1 MRKYINKG
9 LIIILLILANL
20 FLPINS
26 EEPNYADSE
35 VKKRFTLAKDK
46 NDTQLKKA
54 KKIDIAKHDSDTK
67 AISKDEIINKVI
79 MSTTNSF
86 ISYSD
91 FDEED
96 PFDILDE
103 FGEEDEDGNE
113 EAIVLESEIS
123 NHMLDTWEAKAG
135 SVYYQDEKSIVFCN
149 DDNNNKNII
158 IVPKNDILIK
168 KEYLSIDF
176 TGCSEAKLKIIKDGK
191 EAVIDLEGASDFKY
205 FYIGNEF
212 KGARI
217 ESIEFIRD
225 KDMAFYLS
233 IGEIDY
239 E

>member
-9 LIIILLILANL
+9 LIIVLLILANL
-20 FLPINS
+20 FLTINR
-26 EEPNYADSE
+26 EEPNYEESE

-46 NDTQLKKA
+46 NDSQLKKA
-54 KKIDIAKHDSDTK
+54 KKIDIAKHDADAKT
-67 AISKDEIINKVI
+67 ISKDEIINKVI

-96 PFDILDE
+96 PFDIFDDFAE
-103 FGEEDEDGNE
+103 VDEDANE

-149 DDNNNKNII
+149 DNNKENII
-158 IVPKNDILIK
+158 LVPKNDILIK
-168 KEYLSIDF
+168 KDFVSIDF
-176 TGCSEAKLKIIKDGK
+176 TGCSEAKLKVIKDGK
-191 EAVIDLEGASDFKY
+191 EAAIDLEGASDFKY
-205 FYIGNEF
+205 FYIGNDF

-225 KDMAFYLS
+225 NDMAFYLS

>member
-9 LIIILLILANL
+9 LIIILLVLANL

-26 EEPNYADSE
+26 EEPNYEESE

-46 NDTQLKKA
+46 NDSQLKKA
-54 KKIDIAKHDSDTK
+54 KKIDIAKHDADAKT
-67 AISKDEIINKVI
+67 ISKDEIINKVI

-86 ISYSD
+86 IRYSD

-103 FGEEDEDGNE
+103 IGEEDEDANE

-135 SVYYQDEKSIVFCN
+135 SVYYQDEKSLVLYNDSKENIVLL
-149 DDNNNKNII
+149 
-158 IVPKNDILIK
+158 PKNDIVINK
-168 KEYLSIDF
+168 DFVSIDF
-176 TGCSEAKLKIIKDGK
+176 TGCSEAKLKVIKDGK
-191 EAVIDLEGASDFKY
+191 EALIDLEGASDFKY
-205 FYIGNEF
+205 FYIGNDF

-225 KDMAFYLS
+225 NDMAFYLS

>member
-9 LIIILLILANL
+9 IIIVLLILANL

-26 EEPNYADSE
+26 EKPNFEESE

-67 AISKDEIINKVI
+67 TISKNEIMNKVI

-86 ISYSD
+86 ISSSY

-96 PFDILDE
+96 PFDILDD
-103 FGEEDEDGNE
+103 FAEEDEDVNE
-113 EAIVLESEIS
+113 EAIVLESAIT
-123 NHMLDTWEAKAG
+123 NPMLDTWEAKAG
-135 SVYYQDEKSIVFCN
+135 SVYYQDEKSIVFCS
-149 DDNNNKNII
+149 DNNKENILL
-158 IVPKNDILIK
+158 VPKNDILIK

-176 TGCSEAKLKIIKDGK
+176 TGCSEAKLKVIKDGK
-191 EAVIDLEGASDFKY
+191 EAVIDLSGASDFKY
-205 FYIGNEF
+205 FYIGNEY

-225 KDMAFYLS
+225 SNMGFYLS

>member
-20 FLPINS
+20 FLPINR
-26 EEPNYADSE
+26 EKPNYTDSE

-54 KKIDIAKHDSDTK
+54 KKIEIAKHDADART
-67 AISKDEIINKVI
+67 ISKEEIINKVI

-86 ISYSD
+86 ISSSD

-96 PFDILDE
+96 PFDILDD
-103 FGEEDEDGNE
+103 FSEEDEDANE

-149 DDNNNKNII
+149 DNNEENILL
-158 IVPKNDILIK
+158 VPKNNMAIN

-176 TGCSEAKLKIIKDGK
+176 TGCREAKLKLIKDGK

-212 KGARI
+212 KGARL

-225 KDMAFYLS
+225 SNMAFYLS

>member
-26 EEPNYADSE
+26 EEPNYEESE

-46 NDTQLKKA
+46 NESQLKKA
-54 KKIDIAKHDSDTK
+54 KKIDIAKHDADAKT
-67 AISKDEIINKVI
+67 ISKDEIINKVI

-96 PFDILDE
+96 PFDILDD
-103 FGEEDEDGNE
+103 FNEEDEDANE

-123 NHMLDTWEAKAG
+123 NPMLDRWEAKSG
-135 SVYYQDEKSIVFCN
+135 SVYYQDEKSLVLYNDSKENIVLL
-149 DDNNNKNII
+149 
-158 IVPKNDILIK
+158 PKNDIIINK
-168 KEYLSIDF
+168 DFVSIDF
-176 TGCSEAKLKIIKDGK
+176 TGCSEAKLKVIKDGQ
-191 EAVIDLEGASDFKY
+191 EALIDLEGASDFKY
-205 FYIGNEF
+205 FYIGSDF

-225 KDMAFYLS
+225 NDMAFYLS

>member
-9 LIIILLILANL
+9 LIIILLVLANL

-26 EEPNYADSE
+26 EEPNYEESE

-54 KKIDIAKHDSDTK
+54 KKIDIAKHDADAKT
-67 AISKDEIINKVI
+67 ISKDEIINKVI
-79 MSTTNSF
+79 MSTRNSF

-96 PFDILDE
+96 PFDILDD
-103 FGEEDEDGNE
+103 FNEEDEDANE

-135 SVYYQDEKSIVFCN
+135 SVYYQDEKSLVLYNDSKENIVLL
-149 DDNNNKNII
+149 
-158 IVPKNDILIK
+158 PKNDIVINK
-168 KEYLSIDF
+168 DFVSIDF
-176 TGCSEAKLKIIKDGK
+176 TGCSEAKLKVIKDGK
-191 EAVIDLEGASDFKY
+191 EVIIDLEGASDFKY
-205 FYIGNEF
+205 FYIGNDF

-225 KDMAFYLS
+225 NDMAFYLS

>member
-26 EEPNYADSE
+26 EEPNYEESE

-54 KKIDIAKHDSDTK
+54 KKIDIAKHDANTK
-67 AISKDEIINKVI
+67 TISKDEIINKVI

-103 FGEEDEDGNE
+103 IGEEDEDRNE

-135 SVYYQDEKSIVFCN
+135 SVYYQDEKSLVLYNDSKENIVLL
-149 DDNNNKNII
+149 
-158 IVPKNDILIK
+158 PKNDIVINK
-168 KEYLSIDF
+168 DFVSIDF
-176 TGCSEAKLKIIKDGK
+176 TGCSEAKLKVIKDGK
-191 EAVIDLEGASDFKY
+191 EALIDLEGASDFKY

-225 KDMAFYLS
+225 NDMDFYLS

>member
-9 LIIILLILANL
+9 LIIILLVLANL

-26 EEPNYADSE
+26 EEPNYEESE

-54 KKIDIAKHDSDTK
+54 KKIDIAKHDADAKT
-67 AISKDEIINKVI
+67 ISKDEIINKVI

-96 PFDILDE
+96 PFDILDD
-103 FGEEDEDGNE
+103 FSEEDEDGNE

-123 NHMLDTWEAKAG
+123 NHMLYTWELKSG
-135 SVYYQDEKSIVFCN
+135 SVYYQDEKSLVLYNDSKENIVLL
-149 DDNNNKNII
+149 
-158 IVPKNDILIK
+158 PKNDIVINK
-168 KEYLSIDF
+168 DFVSIDF
-176 TGCSEAKLKIIKDGK
+176 TGCSEAKLKVIKDGK
-191 EAVIDLEGASDFKY
+191 EVIIDLEGASDFKY
-205 FYIGNEF
+205 FYIGNDF

-225 KDMAFYLS
+225 NDMAFYLS

>member
-26 EEPNYADSE
+26 EEPNYEESE

-46 NDTQLKKA
+46 NDSQLKKA
-54 KKIDIAKHDSDTK
+54 KKIDIAKHDADART
-67 AISKDEIINKVI
+67 ISKDEIINKVI

-91 FDEED
+91 FDKED
-96 PFDILDE
+96 PFDIIDD
-103 FGEEDEDGNE
+103 FNEEDEYGNE

-123 NHMLDTWEAKAG
+123 NPILDTWEAKAG
-135 SVYYQDEKSIVFCN
+135 SVYYQDEKSLVLYNDSKENIVLL
-149 DDNNNKNII
+149 
-158 IVPKNDILIK
+158 PKNDIIINK
-168 KEYLSIDF
+168 DFVSIDF
-176 TGCSEAKLKIIKDGK
+176 TGCSEAKLKVIKNGK
-191 EAVIDLEGASDFKY
+191 EALIDLEGASDFKY
-205 FYIGNEF
+205 FYIGNDF

-225 KDMAFYLS
+225 NDMAFYLS

>member
-26 EEPNYADSE
+26 EEPNYEESE

-54 KKIDIAKHDSDTK
+54 KKIDIAKHDANTK
-67 AISKDEIINKVI
+67 TISKDEIINKVI

-103 FGEEDEDGNE
+103 IGEEDEDGNE

-135 SVYYQDEKSIVFCN
+135 SVYYQDEKSLVLYNDSKENIVLL
-149 DDNNNKNII
+149 
-158 IVPKNDILIK
+158 PKNDIVINK
-168 KEYLSIDF
+168 DFVSIDF
-176 TGCSEAKLKIIKDGK
+176 TGCSEAKLKVIKDGK
-191 EAVIDLEGASDFKY
+191 EALIDLEGASDFKY
-205 FYIGNEF
+205 FYIGNDF

-225 KDMAFYLS
+225 NDMAFYLS

>member
-9 LIIILLILANL
+9 LIIILLVLANL

-26 EEPNYADSE
+26 EEPNYEESE

-54 KKIDIAKHDSDTK
+54 KKIDIAKHDADAKT
-67 AISKDEIINKVI
+67 ISKDEIINKVI

-96 PFDILDE
+96 PFDILDD
-103 FGEEDEDGNE
+103 FNEEDEDAND

-123 NHMLDTWEAKAG
+123 NHMLYTWELKSG
-135 SVYYQDEKSIVFCN
+135 SVYYQDEKSLVLYNDSKENIVLL
-149 DDNNNKNII
+149 
-158 IVPKNDILIK
+158 PKNDIVINK
-168 KEYLSIDF
+168 DFVSIDF
-176 TGCSEAKLKIIKDGK
+176 TGCSEAKLKVIKDGK
-191 EAVIDLEGASDFKY
+191 EVIIDLEGASDFKY
-205 FYIGNEF
+205 FYIGNDF

-225 KDMAFYLS
+225 NDMAFYLS

>member
-9 LIIILLILANL
+9 LIIVLLILANL
-20 FLPINS
+20 FLPINR

-54 KKIDIAKHDSDTK
+54 KKIEIAKHDADAKT
-67 AISKDEIINKVI
+67 ISKDEIINKVI

-96 PFDILDE
+96 PFDILDD
-103 FGEEDEDGNE
+103 FNEEDEDANE
-113 EAIVLESEIS
+113 EAIVLESEIT
-123 NHMLDTWEAKAG
+123 NPMLDTWEAKAG

-149 DDNNNKNII
+149 DNNNKNII

-176 TGCSEAKLKIIKDGK
+176 TGCSEAKLKVIKDGK
-191 EAVIDLEGASDFKY
+191 EALIDLEGASDFRY

-225 KDMAFYLS
+225 NDMAFYLS
-233 IGEIDY
+233 ICEIDY

>member
-20 FLPINS
+20 FLPINR
-26 EEPNYADSE
+26 EKPNYTDSE

-54 KKIDIAKHDSDTK
+54 KKIEIAKHDADART
-67 AISKDEIINKVI
+67 ISKEEIINKVI

-86 ISYSD
+86 ISSSD

-96 PFDILDE
+96 PFDILDD
-103 FGEEDEDGNE
+103 FDEEDEDANE

-149 DDNNNKNII
+149 DNNKENII
-158 IVPKNDILIK
+158 LVPKNDILIK
-168 KEYLSIDF
+168 KDFVSIDF
-176 TGCSEAKLKIIKDGK
+176 TGCSEAKLKVIKDGQ
-191 EAVIDLEGASDFKY
+191 EALIDLEGASDFKY
-205 FYIGNEF
+205 FYIGNDF

-225 KDMAFYLS
+225 NDMAFYLS

>member
-9 LIIILLILANL
+9 LIIVLLILANL
-20 FLPINS
+20 FLPINR
-26 EEPNYADSE
+26 EKPNYADSE

-54 KKIDIAKHDSDTK
+54 KKIDIAKHDANTK
-67 AISKDEIINKVI
+67 TISKDEIINKVI

-96 PFDILDE
+96 PFDILDDFSE
-103 FGEEDEDGNE
+103 DDEDANE

-135 SVYYQDEKSIVFCN
+135 SVYYQDEKSLVLYNDSKENIVLL
-149 DDNNNKNII
+149 
-158 IVPKNDILIK
+158 PKNDIVINK
-168 KEYLSIDF
+168 DFVSIDF
-176 TGCSEAKLKIIKDGK
+176 TGCSEAKLKVIKDGK
-191 EAVIDLEGASDFKY
+191 EAIIDLEGASDFKY
-205 FYIGNEF
+205 FYIGNDF

-225 KDMAFYLS
+225 NDMAFYLS

>member
-9 LIIILLILANL
+9 LIIVFLILANL

-54 KKIDIAKHDSDTK
+54 KKIEIAKHDSDTK
-67 AISKDEIINKVI
+67 TISKDEIVNKVI

-103 FGEEDEDGNE
+103 FAEEDEDPNE
-113 EAIVLESEIS
+113 EAIVLESEIT
-123 NHMLDTWEAKAG
+123 NPMLDTWEAKAE

-149 DDNNNKNII
+149 DNNKENILLA
-158 IVPKNDILIK
+158 PKNDIVIK

-176 TGCSEAKLKIIKDGK
+176 TGCSEAKLKVIKDGK

-205 FYIGNEF
+205 FYIGNEY

-225 KDMAFYLS
+225 NDMTFYLS
-233 IGEIDY
+233 IGEINY

>member
-9 LIIILLILANL
+9 LIIVLLILANL
-20 FLPINS
+20 FLPINRDK
-26 EEPNYADSE
+26 PNYTDSE

-54 KKIDIAKHDSDTK
+54 KKIDIAKHDGDAKT
-67 AISKDEIINKVI
+67 IRKDEIINKVI

-96 PFDILDE
+96 PFDILDD
-103 FGEEDEDGNE
+103 FNEEDEDGNE
-113 EAIVLESEIS
+113 EAIVLESEIT
-123 NHMLDTWEAKAG
+123 NPMLDTWETKSG
-135 SVYYQDEKSIVFCN
+135 SVYYQDEKSLVLYNDSKENIVLL
-149 DDNNNKNII
+149 
-158 IVPKNDILIK
+158 PKNDIIINK
-168 KEYLSIDF
+168 DFVSIDF
-176 TGCSEAKLKIIKDGK
+176 TGCSEAKLKVIKDGK
-191 EAVIDLEGASDFKY
+191 ETLIDLEGASDFKY
-205 FYIGNEF
+205 FYIGNDF

>member
-26 EEPNYADSE
+26 EEPNYEESE

-46 NDTQLKKA
+46 NDSQLKKA
-54 KKIDIAKHDSDTK
+54 KKIDIAKHDADAKT
-67 AISKDEIINKVI
+67 ISKDEIINKVI

-86 ISYSD
+86 IRYSD

-96 PFDILDE
+96 LFDILDD
-103 FGEEDEDGNE
+103 FNEEDEDANE

-135 SVYYQDEKSIVFCN
+135 SVYYQDEKSLVLYNDSKENIVLL
-149 DDNNNKNII
+149 
-158 IVPKNDILIK
+158 PKNDIVINK
-168 KEYLSIDF
+168 DFVSIDF
-176 TGCSEAKLKIIKDGK
+176 TGCSEAKLKVIKDGK
-191 EAVIDLEGASDFKY
+191 EALIDLEGASDFKY
-205 FYIGNEF
+205 FYIGNDF

-225 KDMAFYLS
+225 NDMAFYLS

>member
-9 LIIILLILANL
+9 LIIVLLILANL
-20 FLPINS
+20 FLPINR

-46 NDTQLKKA
+46 NDSQLKKA
-54 KKIDIAKHDSDTK
+54 KKIDIAKHDADAKT
-67 AISKDEIINKVI
+67 ISKDEIINKVI

-96 PFDILDE
+96 PFDILDD
-103 FGEEDEDGNE
+103 FSEEDEDANE

-123 NHMLDTWEAKAG
+123 NHMLDTWEVKSG
-135 SVYYQDEKSIVFCN
+135 SVYYQDEKSLVLYNESKENIVLL
-149 DDNNNKNII
+149 
-158 IVPKNDILIK
+158 PKNDIIINK
-168 KEYLSIDF
+168 YFVSIDF
-176 TGCSEAKLKIIKDGK
+176 TGCSEAKLKVIKDGK
-191 EAVIDLEGASDFKY
+191 EALIDLDGASDFKY
-205 FYIGNEF
+205 FYIGNDF

-225 KDMAFYLS
+225 NDMAFYLS

>member
-26 EEPNYADSE
+26 EEPNYEESE
-35 VKKRFTLAKDK
+35 VKKRFTFAKDK
-46 NDTQLKKA
+46 NDSQLKKA
-54 KKIDIAKHDSDTK
+54 KKIDIAKHDADAKT
-67 AISKDEIINKVI
+67 ISKDEIINKVI

-96 PFDILDE
+96 PFDILDD
-103 FGEEDEDGNE
+103 FNEEDEDANE

-135 SVYYQDEKSIVFCN
+135 SVYYQDEKSLVLYNDSKENIVLLS
-149 DDNNNKNII
+149 
-158 IVPKNDILIK
+158 KNDIIINK
-168 KEYLSIDF
+168 DFVSIDF
-176 TGCSEAKLKIIKDGK
+176 TGCSEVKLKVIKDGK
-191 EAVIDLEGASDFKY
+191 EAIIDLEGASDFKY
-205 FYIGNEF
+205 FYIGNDF

-225 KDMAFYLS
+225 NDMAFYLS

>member
-9 LIIILLILANL
+9 LIIILLVLANL

-26 EEPNYADSE
+26 EEPNYEESE
-35 VKKRFTLAKDK
+35 VKKRFTLAKDN
-46 NDTQLKKA
+46 NDSQLKKA
-54 KKIDIAKHDSDTK
+54 KKIDIAKHDADAKT
-67 AISKDEIINKVI
+67 ISKDEIINKVI

-103 FGEEDEDGNE
+103 FGEEDEDANE
-113 EAIVLESEIS
+113 EAIFLESEIS
-123 NHMLDTWEAKAG
+123 NHMLDIWEAKSG
-135 SVYYQDEKSIVFCN
+135 SVYYQDEKSLVLYNDSKENIVLL
-149 DDNNNKNII
+149 
-158 IVPKNDILIK
+158 PKNDIIINK
-168 KEYLSIDF
+168 DFVSIDF
-176 TGCSEAKLKIIKDGK
+176 TGCSEAKLKLIKDGQ
-191 EAVIDLEGASDFKY
+191 EALIDLDGASDFKY
-205 FYIGNEF
+205 FYIGNDF

-225 KDMAFYLS
+225 NDMAFYLS

>member
-9 LIIILLILANL
+9 LIILLLILANL
-20 FLPINS
+20 FLTINR
-26 EEPNYADSE
+26 EEPNYEESE

-54 KKIDIAKHDSDTK
+54 KKIDIAKHDADART
-67 AISKDEIINKVI
+67 ISKEEIINKVI

-91 FDEED
+91 FNEED

-103 FGEEDEDGNE
+103 FGEEDEDANE

-123 NHMLDTWEAKAG
+123 NHMLDTWEVKSG
-135 SVYYQDEKSIVFCN
+135 RVYYQDEKSIVFCN
-149 DDNNNKNII
+149 DNNKENILL
-158 IVPKNDILIK
+158 VPKNNMAIN

-176 TGCSEAKLKIIKDGK
+176 TGCSEAKLKVIKDGK
-191 EAVIDLEGASDFKY
+191 EALIDLEGASDFRY
-205 FYIGNEF
+205 FYIGNDF

-225 KDMAFYLS
+225 NDMAFYLS

>member
-9 LIIILLILANL
+9 LIIVLLILANL
-20 FLPINS
+20 FLPINR
-26 EEPNYADSE
+26 EEPNYEESD

-54 KKIDIAKHDSDTK
+54 KKIDIAKHDADAKT
-67 AISKDEIINKVI
+67 ISKDEIINKVI

-96 PFDILDE
+96 PFDILDD
-103 FGEEDEDGNE
+103 FAEEDEDANE

-123 NHMLDTWEAKAG
+123 NPMLDRWEAKAG
-135 SVYYQDEKSIVFCN
+135 SVYYQDEKNIVFCN
-149 DDNNNKNII
+149 DNNKENII
-158 IVPKNDILIK
+158 LVPKNDILIK
-168 KEYLSIDF
+168 KEYVSIDF
-176 TGCSEAKLKIIKDGK
+176 TGCSEAKLKVIKDGK
-191 EAVIDLEGASDFKY
+191 EAAIDLEGASDFKY
-205 FYIGNEF
+205 FYIGNDF

-225 KDMAFYLS
+225 KDMTFYLS

>member
-9 LIIILLILANL
+9 LIIVLLILANL
-20 FLPINS
+20 FLPINR
-26 EEPNYADSE
+26 EKPNYADSE
-35 VKKRFTLAKDK
+35 VKKRFTLTKDK
-46 NDTQLKKA
+46 NDSQLKKA
-54 KKIDIAKHDSDTK
+54 KKIDIAKHDADART
-67 AISKDEIINKVI
+67 ISKEEIINKVI

-86 ISYSD
+86 ISSSD

-96 PFDILDE
+96 PFDILYD
-103 FGEEDEDGNE
+103 FDEEDEDANE

-123 NHMLDTWEAKAG
+123 NPMLDTWEAKAG

-149 DDNNNKNII
+149 DNNKENILL
-158 IVPKNDILIK
+158 VPKNNMAIN

-176 TGCSEAKLKIIKDGK
+176 TGCREAKLKLIKDGK
-191 EAVIDLEGASDFKY
+191 EAVIDLDGASDFKY
-205 FYIGNEF
+205 FYIGNDF

-225 KDMAFYLS
+225 NDMAFYLS

>member
-26 EEPNYADSE
+26 EEPNYEESE

-54 KKIDIAKHDSDTK
+54 KKIDIAKHDANTK
-67 AISKDEIINKVI
+67 TISKDEIINKVI

-103 FGEEDEDGNE
+103 IGEEDEDRNE

-135 SVYYQDEKSIVFCN
+135 SVYYQDEKSLVLYNDSKENIVLL
-149 DDNNNKNII
+149 
-158 IVPKNDILIK
+158 PKNDIVINK
-168 KEYLSIDF
+168 DFVSIDF
-176 TGCSEAKLKIIKDGK
+176 TGCSEAKLKVIKDGK
-191 EAVIDLEGASDFKY
+191 EALIDLEGASDFKY
-205 FYIGNEF
+205 FYIGNDF

-225 KDMAFYLS
+225 NDMAFYLS

>member
-20 FLPINS
+20 FLPINR

-46 NDTQLKKA
+46 NDSQLKKA
-54 KKIDIAKHDSDTK
+54 KKIEIAKHDADART
-67 AISKDEIINKVI
+67 ISKDEIINKVI

-86 ISYSD
+86 INSSD

-96 PFDILDE
+96 PFDILDD
-103 FGEEDEDGNE
+103 FGEEDEDANE

-123 NHMLDTWEAKAG
+123 NPMLDRWEAKSG

-149 DDNNNKNII
+149 DNNKENII
-158 IVPKNDILIK
+158 LVPKNDILIK
-168 KEYLSIDF
+168 KEYVSIDF
-176 TGCSEAKLKIIKDGK
+176 TGCSEAKLKLIKDGK
-191 EAVIDLEGASDFKY
+191 EAVIDLDGASDFKY
-205 FYIGNEF
+205 FYIGNDF

-225 KDMAFYLS
+225 NDMAFYLS

>member
-9 LIIILLILANL
+9 LIIVLLILANL
-20 FLPINS
+20 FLPINR

-54 KKIDIAKHDSDTK
+54 KKIEIAKHDADAKT
-67 AISKDEIINKVI
+67 ISKDEIINKVI

-96 PFDILDE
+96 PFDILDD
-103 FGEEDEDGNE
+103 FNEEDEDANE
-113 EAIVLESEIS
+113 EAIVLESEIT
-123 NHMLDTWEAKAG
+123 NPMLDTWEAKAG
-135 SVYYQDEKSIVFCN
+135 SVYYQDEKSLVLYNDSKENIVLL
-149 DDNNNKNII
+149 
-158 IVPKNDILIK
+158 PKNDIVIYK
-168 KEYLSIDF
+168 DFVSIDF

-191 EAVIDLEGASDFKY
+191 DALIDLEGASDFKY
-205 FYIGNEF
+205 FYIGNDF

-225 KDMAFYLS
+225 NDMAFYLS

>member
-9 LIIILLILANL
+9 LIIILLVLANL

-26 EEPNYADSE
+26 EEPNYEESE

-54 KKIDIAKHDSDTK
+54 KKIDIAKHDADAKT
-67 AISKDEIINKVI
+67 ISKDEIINKVI

-96 PFDILDE
+96 PFDILDD
-103 FGEEDEDGNE
+103 FSEEDEDGNE

-123 NHMLDTWEAKAG
+123 NHMLYTWELKSG
-135 SVYYQDEKSIVFCN
+135 SVYYQDEKSLVLYNDSKENIVLL
-149 DDNNNKNII
+149 
-158 IVPKNDILIK
+158 PKNDIVINK
-168 KEYLSIDF
+168 DFVSIDF
-176 TGCSEAKLKIIKDGK
+176 TGCSEAKLKVIKDGK
-191 EAVIDLEGASDFKY
+191 EAIIDLEGASDFKY
-205 FYIGNEF
+205 FYIGNDF

-225 KDMAFYLS
+225 NDMAFYLS

>member
-9 LIIILLILANL
+9 LIIVLLILANL
-20 FLPINS
+20 FLPINR
-26 EEPNYADSE
+26 EKPNYTDSE

-54 KKIDIAKHDSDTK
+54 KKIEIAKHDADART
-67 AISKDEIINKVI
+67 ISKDEIINKVI

-86 ISYSD
+86 ISSSD

-96 PFDILDE
+96 PFDILYD
-103 FGEEDEDGNE
+103 FDEEDEDANE

-135 SVYYQDEKSIVFCN
+135 SVYYQDKNSLVLYNDSKENIVLL
-149 DDNNNKNII
+149 
-158 IVPKNDILIK
+158 PKNDIIINK
-168 KEYLSIDF
+168 DFVSIDF
-176 TGCSEAKLKIIKDGK
+176 TGCSEAKLKLIKDGQ
-191 EAVIDLEGASDFKY
+191 EALIDLEGASDFKY
-205 FYIGNEF
+205 FYIGNDF

-225 KDMAFYLS
+225 NDMAFYLS

>member
-26 EEPNYADSE
+26 EEPNYEESE

-46 NDTQLKKA
+46 NDSQLKKA
-54 KKIDIAKHDSDTK
+54 KKIDIAKHDADAKT
-67 AISKDEIINKVI
+67 ISKDEIINKVI
-79 MSTTNSF
+79 MSTRNSF

-103 FGEEDEDGNE
+103 IGEEDEDGNE

-135 SVYYQDEKSIVFCN
+135 SVYYQDEKSLVLYNDSKENIVLL
-149 DDNNNKNII
+149 
-158 IVPKNDILIK
+158 PKNDIVINK
-168 KEYLSIDF
+168 DFVSIDF

-191 EAVIDLEGASDFKY
+191 EALIDLEGASDFKY
-205 FYIGNEF
+205 FYIGNDF

-225 KDMAFYLS
+225 NDMAFYLS

>member
-9 LIIILLILANL
+9 LIIVLLILANL

-26 EEPNYADSE
+26 EEPNYEESE

-54 KKIDIAKHDSDTK
+54 KKIDIAKHDADAKT
-67 AISKDEIINKVI
+67 ISKDEIINKVI

-86 ISYSD
+86 INYSD

-96 PFDILDE
+96 PFDILDD
-103 FGEEDEDGNE
+103 FSEEDEDGNE

-135 SVYYQDEKSIVFCN
+135 SVYYQDEKSLVLYNDSKENIVLL
-149 DDNNNKNII
+149 
-158 IVPKNDILIK
+158 PKNDIVINK
-168 KEYLSIDF
+168 DFVSIDF
-176 TGCSEAKLKIIKDGK
+176 TGCSEAKLKVIKDGK
-191 EAVIDLEGASDFKY
+191 EAIIDLEGASDFKY
-205 FYIGNEF
+205 FYIGNDF

-225 KDMAFYLS
+225 NDMAFYLS
-233 IGEIDY
+233 IGEINY

>member
-9 LIIILLILANL
+9 IIIILLILGNL

-26 EEPNYADSE
+26 EDPNYEESE

-46 NDTQLKKA
+46 NDSQLKKA
-54 KKIDIAKHDSDTK
+54 KKIDIAKHDADAKT
-67 AISKDEIINKVI
+67 ISKDEIINKVI

-96 PFDILDE
+96 PFDILDD
-103 FGEEDEDGNE
+103 FNEEDEDANE

-135 SVYYQDEKSIVFCN
+135 SVYYQDEKSLVLYNDSKENIVLLS
-149 DDNNNKNII
+149 
-158 IVPKNDILIK
+158 KNDIIINK
-168 KEYLSIDF
+168 DFVSIDF
-176 TGCSEAKLKIIKDGK
+176 TGCSEAKLKVIKDGK
-191 EAVIDLEGASDFKY
+191 EAIIDLEGASDFKY
-205 FYIGNEF
+205 FYIGNDF

-225 KDMAFYLS
+225 NDMAFYLS

>member
-9 LIIILLILANL
+9 LIIILLVLANL

-26 EEPNYADSE
+26 EEPNYEESE

-54 KKIDIAKHDSDTK
+54 KKIDIAKHDADAKT
-67 AISKDEIINKVI
+67 ISKDEIINKVI
-79 MSTTNSF
+79 MSTRNSF

-96 PFDILDE
+96 PFDILDD
-103 FGEEDEDGNE
+103 FNEEDEDANE

-135 SVYYQDEKSIVFCN
+135 SVYYQDEKSLVLYNDSKENIVL
-149 DDNNNKNII
+149 
-158 IVPKNDILIK
+158 VPKNDIIINK
-168 KEYLSIDF
+168 DFVSIDF

-191 EAVIDLEGASDFKY
+191 DALIDLEGASDFKY
-205 FYIGNEF
+205 FYIGNDF

-225 KDMAFYLS
+225 NDMAFYLS

>member
-9 LIIILLILANL
+9 LIIILLVLANL

-26 EEPNYADSE
+26 EEPNYEESE

-54 KKIDIAKHDSDTK
+54 KKIDIAKHDADAKT
-67 AISKDEIINKVI
+67 ISKDEIINKVI

-96 PFDILDE
+96 PFDILDD
-103 FGEEDEDGNE
+103 FSEEDEDGNE

-123 NHMLDTWEAKAG
+123 NNMLDTWELKSG
-135 SVYYQDEKSIVFCN
+135 SVYYQDEKSLVLYNDSKENIVLL
-149 DDNNNKNII
+149 
-158 IVPKNDILIK
+158 PKNDIVINK
-168 KEYLSIDF
+168 DFVSIDF
-176 TGCSEAKLKIIKDGK
+176 TGCSEAKLKVIKDGQ
-191 EAVIDLEGASDFKY
+191 EALIDLEGASDFKY
-205 FYIGNEF
+205 FYIGNDF

-225 KDMAFYLS
+225 NDMAFYLS

>member
-9 LIIILLILANL
+9 LIIVLLILANL
-20 FLPINS
+20 FLPINR
-26 EEPNYADSE
+26 EEPNYEESK

-54 KKIDIAKHDSDTK
+54 KKIDIAKHDADART
-67 AISKDEIINKVI
+67 ISKEEIINKVI

-86 ISYSD
+86 ISSSD

-96 PFDILDE
+96 PFDILDD
-103 FGEEDEDGNE
+103 FDEEDEDANE

-123 NHMLDTWEAKAG
+123 NPILDRWEAKAG
-135 SVYYQDEKSIVFCN
+135 SVYYQDEKSLVLYNDSKENIVLL
-149 DDNNNKNII
+149 
-158 IVPKNDILIK
+158 PKNDIVINK
-168 KEYLSIDF
+168 DFVSIDF
-176 TGCSEAKLKIIKDGK
+176 TGCSEAKLKVIKNGK
-191 EAVIDLEGASDFKY
+191 EALIDLEGASDFKY
-205 FYIGNEF
+205 FYIGNDF

-225 KDMAFYLS
+225 NDMAFYLS

>member
-26 EEPNYADSE
+26 EEPNYEESE

-54 KKIDIAKHDSDTK
+54 KKIDIAKHDANTK
-67 AISKDEIINKVI
+67 TISKDEIINKVI

-103 FGEEDEDGNE
+103 IGEEDEDRNE

-135 SVYYQDEKSIVFCN
+135 SVYYQDEKSLVLYNDSKENIVLL
-149 DDNNNKNII
+149 
-158 IVPKNDILIK
+158 PKNDIVINK
-168 KEYLSIDF
+168 DFVSIDF
-176 TGCSEAKLKIIKDGK
+176 TGCSEAKLKVIKDGK
-191 EAVIDLEGASDFKY
+191 EALIDLEGASDFKY
-205 FYIGNEF
+205 FYIGNDF

-225 KDMAFYLS
+225 NVMAFYLS

>member
-20 FLPINS
+20 FLPINR
-26 EEPNYADSE
+26 EEPNYEESE

-54 KKIDIAKHDSDTK
+54 KKIDIAKHDADART
-67 AISKDEIINKVI
+67 ISKEEIINKVI
-79 MSTTNSF
+79 MSTRNSF
-86 ISYSD
+86 ISSSD

-96 PFDILDE
+96 PFDILDD
-103 FGEEDEDGNE
+103 FAEEDEDANE
-113 EAIVLESEIS
+113 DAIVLESEIS
-123 NHMLDTWEAKAG
+123 NHMLDNWEAKSG
-135 SVYYQDEKSIVFCN
+135 SVYYQDEKSLVLYNDSKENIVLL
-149 DDNNNKNII
+149 
-158 IVPKNDILIK
+158 PKNDIIINK
-168 KEYLSIDF
+168 DFVSIDF
-176 TGCSEAKLKIIKDGK
+176 TGCSEAKLKLIKDGK
-191 EAVIDLEGASDFKY
+191 EAAIDLEGASDFKY
-205 FYIGNEF
+205 FYIGNDF

-225 KDMAFYLS
+225 NDMAFYLS